1 MVNTHQFR
9 LSGRGVLLAS
19 CMSLMVVGGCGP
31 STHVYDSYAL
41 LNSRTLTVLPGVGAP
56 GPDGRQA
63 GAMQAGV
70 MITELANLQRYHVTG
85 GGHLR
90 KELAD
95 RGDPWDGET
104 STALA
109 KKLDIDLLVLPEV
122 TDYYFTKK
130 TRSRSFLLGSSSWTT
145 SEYWVTVRTMIVRP
159 DGKLVYSGTGSA
171 KSDMGYG
178 PAVLQATS
186 LCIDE
191 LRQFLA
197 RAGSS
202 KGAAP

>member
-1 MVNTHQFR
+1 MVNTRQVR
-9 LSGRGVLLAS
+9 LSGHRILAAG
-19 CMSLMVVGGCGP
+19 CLVLMVIGGCAAQK
-31 STHVYDSYAL
+31 HIYDSYAL
-41 LNSRTLTVLPGVGAP
+41 LNSRKVAVLPGVGAP
-56 GPDGRQA
+56 GPDGHRAGIMQA
-63 GAMQAGV
+63 GA
-70 MITELANLQRYHVTG
+70 MITELANLRRYEVTG
-85 GGHLR
+85 SGRLR
-90 KELAD
+90 KELTGRSD
-95 RGDPWDGET
+95 TWDPET
-104 STALA
+104 STSIA

-130 TRSRSFLLGSSSWTT
+130 SHSQSFLLGSSSWTT
-145 SEYWVTVRTMIVRP
+145 SEYWVTVRTMIVKP
-159 DGKLVYSGTGSA
+159 DGKLVYSGLGSA

-202 KGAAP
+202 KDTTP